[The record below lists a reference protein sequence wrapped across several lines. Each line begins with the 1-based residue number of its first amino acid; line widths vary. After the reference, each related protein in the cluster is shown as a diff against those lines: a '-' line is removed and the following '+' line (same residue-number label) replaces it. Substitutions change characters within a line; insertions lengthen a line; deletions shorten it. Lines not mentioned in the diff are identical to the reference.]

1 MILKVKD
8 KKTFALKTNRYTHIF
23 LLGAGVITIA
33 CSTKKD
39 SFVNRN
45 YHAVTTEY
53 NVLYNGGLA
62 LDAGVNELKNTYTEN
77 YWEVLPVERMQTP
90 VEEMGPTE
98 KRNANFE
105 RAEDKAT
112 KAIQKHS
119 MYIGGT
125 ERNPQI
131 DEAHLLLGQAR
142 YYDNRFV
149 PALEAFNYVLL
160 KYPSSSKI
168 DEVKVWR
175 EKSNIRL
182 DNDGVAIKNLKK
194 LIEEKEGLMDEQIY
208 SDANAMLGQ
217 AYIKEGYQDSAV
229 SALMKAAEYSADN
242 EKKARYY
249 FIAGQLF
256 SNLKMSDSAYSYYQK
271 VIDMKRKSPRVY
283 TIHAH
288 AMQAGQFDYKTG
300 DTLAFMEKYRDL
312 LEDRENRDFLDVINH
327 QVGLFYDKQ
336 GVNNKAVEYYNYSLR
351 KKKADHYLVASNY
364 RNIAEINFEDA
375 KYLMAGKYYDSTLVN
390 MDYRTR
396 EYKTIKKKRDNLE
409 DIIKYEGIAQ
419 RNDSILKVAGMDDAA
434 KVAYYQ
440 DYIVKLKEQEER
452 MRKKAEAEAQR
463 QENMKAAGDLS
474 GFAADN
480 GGKVAVGAPTLGKGG
495 GETVPAMTGMQS
507 RRNAANSGVGS
518 ATAAGAAGP
527 FYFYTP
533 ASVQYGKLTFQS
545 QWGKRPNVD
554 NWRVAG
560 EIKGGAAANAR
571 DGATDADSLAV
582 ASGGKEDKPLEPK
595 YDPQFYIS
603 QVPTAAKALDSIG
616 TERNFAYYQLG
627 VIYKEKFKEYKRA
640 VDKLETLLTNN
651 PEERLVLP
659 SKYNLYKLY
668 EALGD
673 TANANKYKQMVLN
686 QYPDSRYAEII
697 RNPNSD
703 TVKQGTPDAVYTAV
717 FNKYNNGEIREV
729 DATIDDYID
738 QYNGE
743 EILPKFELLKA
754 RVTARLA
761 GVEEYKKA
769 LNYVAL
775 TYPNS
780 KEGKE
785 ADAILKKDI
794 PALEKTAFG
803 VKPTTYKIIFKINLS
818 DPKAAVLTDKI
829 KQFIKDGNN
838 NRITLSTDVYTRG
851 ENLVVIHGLINKLAA
866 VDAVTILKDY
876 KEYKVAET
884 PVIISSEDY
893 KVLQMKKN
901 FDQYLAIQ

>member
-1 MILKVKD
+1 M
-8 KKTFALKTNRYTHIF
+8 KTNRYTYI
-23 LLGAGVITIA
+23 LLLSAGVITIA

-45 YHAVTTEY
+45 FHAVNTEY

-62 LDAGVNELKNTYTEN
+62 LDAGIKELKTTYAEN

-90 VEEMGPTE
+90 VEEMAPTE

-194 LIEEKEGLMDEQIY
+194 LIEEKEGKMDEQIY

-229 SALMKAAEYSADN
+229 SALMKAAQYSKDN

-249 FIAGQLF
+249 FISGQLF
-256 SNLKMSDSAYSYYQK
+256 SRLNINDSAFSYYQK

-283 TIHAH
+283 TIQAH

-312 LEDRENRDFLDVINH
+312 LKDRENREFLDVINH

-336 GVNNKAVEYYNYSLR
+336 GMNKKAVEYYNYSLR
-351 KKKADHYLVASNY
+351 KKKGDHYLVASNY

-375 KYLMAGKYYDSTLVN
+375 KYVMAGKYYDSTLVN

-409 DIIKYEGIAQ
+409 DVIKYEGIAQ
-419 RNDSILKVAGMDDAA
+419 RNDSILKVAGMPDAERL
-434 KVAYYQ
+434 AYYQ
-440 DYIVKLKEQEER
+440 DHIIKLKEQEEI

-463 QENMKAAGDLS
+463 KENMEAADGGPGPIGDL
-474 GFAADN
+474 
-480 GGKVAVGAPTLGKGG
+480 GKVSMGAPTSSKVG
-495 GETVPAMTGMQS
+495 GEPVGAMSGMPA
-507 RRNAANSGVGS
+507 RRNAANGG
-518 ATAAGAAGP
+518 GARPGAEGT

-545 QWGKRPNVD
+545 QWGKRANAD
-554 NWRVAG
+554 NWRVAS
-560 EIKGGAAANAR
+560 EIKAGAGTNAQ
-571 DGATDADSLAV
+571 DTTIDNDSLT
-582 ASGGKEDKPLEPK
+582 ASGSKEDKLLEPK

-603 QVPTAAKALDSIG
+603 QIPTEAKALDSIG

-627 VIYKEKFKEYKRA
+627 VIYKEKFKEYRRA

-651 PEERLVLP
+651 PEERLILP

-673 TANANKYKQMVLN
+673 TANAEKYKQMVLN

-703 TVKQGTPDAVYTAV
+703 TVKQGTPDAVYTSV
-717 FNKYNNGEIREV
+717 FDKYSNGEIREV
-729 DATIDDYID
+729 DVAIDEYID

-754 RVTARLA
+754 RVQARLA
-761 GVEEYKKA
+761 GVDEYKKA

-780 KEGKE
+780 SEGKE
-785 ADAILKKDI
+785 ADALLKKDI
-794 PALEKTAFG
+794 PALEKAAFG
-803 VKPTTYKIIFKINLS
+803 AKPTTYKLIFKVNPD
-818 DPKAAVLTDKI
+818 DPKAAALTAKI

-838 NRITLSTDVYTRG
+838 NRITLSNDIYTRG
-851 ENLVVIHGLINKLAA
+851 ENFLVIHGLINRLAA
-866 VDAVTILKDY
+866 VDAATILKDY
-876 KEYKVAET
+876 KDYKVAET

>member
-8 KKTFALKTNRYTHIF
+8 KKTFALKTNRYTYI
-23 LLGAGVITIA
+23 LLLSAGAITIA

-45 YHAVTTEY
+45 FHAVTTEY

-62 LDAGVNELKNTYTEN
+62 LDAGVKELKTTHNEN

-90 VEEMGPTE
+90 VEDMGPTE

-194 LIEEKEGLMDEQIY
+194 LIEEKEGQMDEQIY

-229 SALMKAAEYSADN
+229 SALMKAAEYSKDN

-249 FIAGQLF
+249 FISGQLF
-256 SNLKMSDSAYSYYQK
+256 SKLKMSDSAYSYYQK

-283 TIHAH
+283 TIQAH
-288 AMQAGQFDYKTG
+288 AMQAGQFDFKTG
-300 DTLAFMEKYRDL
+300 DTLAFMEKYREL
-312 LEDRENRDFLDVINH
+312 LEDRENRPFLDVINH

-336 GVNNKAVEYYNYSLR
+336 GINKKAVEYYNYSLR
-351 KKKADHYLVASNY
+351 KKGGDRYLVASNY

-375 KYLMAGKYYDSTLVN
+375 RYLMAGKYYDSTLVN
-390 MDYRTR
+390 MDFRTR
-396 EYKTIKKKRDNLE
+396 EYKNIKKKRDNLE
-409 DIIKYEGIAQ
+409 DVIKYEGIAQ
-419 RNDSILKVAGMDDAA
+419 RNDSILNVAGMSDAA

-440 DYIVKLKEQEER
+440 DYIVKLKEQEEI

-463 QENMKAAGDLS
+463 KENLDAGSGLS
-474 GFAADN
+474 IPGFVAEN
-480 GGKVAVGAPTLGKGG
+480 GKVAMGAPTMGKGG
-495 GETVPAMTGMQS
+495 GAQPMTGMPT
-507 RRNAANSGVGS
+507 RRNAANGGLGGS
-518 ATAAGAAGP
+518 TTAAGAAGP

-545 QWGKRPNVD
+545 QWGKRPNAD
-554 NWRVAG
+554 NWRVAA
-560 EIKGGAAANAR
+560 EIKGSAAANQ
-571 DGATDADSLAV
+571 DDTDTDSLTV
-582 ASGGKEDKPLEPK
+582 ASGNEKDKPLEPK

-603 QVPTAAKALDSIG
+603 QIPTDAKALDSIG

-627 VIYKEKFKEYKRA
+627 IIYKEKFKEYRRA

-673 TANANKYKQMVLN
+673 TANAEKYKQQVLN

-703 TVKQGTPDAVYTAV
+703 AVKQGSPDAVYTAL
-717 FNKYNNGEIREV
+717 FDTYKNGAVREA
-729 DATIDDYID
+729 DAALEGYID

-743 EILPKFELLKA
+743 DILPKFELLKA
-754 RVTARLA
+754 RVDARLG
-761 GVEEYKKA
+761 GVDDYKKA

-785 ADAILKKDI
+785 ADALLKKDI
-794 PALEKTAFG
+794 PTLEKAAFG
-803 VKPTTYKIIFKINLS
+803 TKATSFKIIFKVNPA
-818 DPKAAVLTDKI
+818 DPKAAALANKI

-838 NRITLSTDVYTRG
+838 NNITLSDDIYTRQD
-851 ENLVVIHGLINKLAA
+851 NFLVIHGLINKLAA

-884 PVIISSEDY
+884 PVIISTEDY

>member
-1 MILKVKD
+1 MKVKD
-8 KKTFALKTNRYTHIF
+8 KNTFALKTNRYTYI
-23 LLGAGVITIA
+23 LLVGLGAFTLA

-45 YHAVTTEY
+45 FHAVTTEY
-53 NVLYNGGLA
+53 NVLYNGNLA
-62 LDAGVNELKNTYTEN
+62 LDAGVKDLKTNFPEN
-77 YWEVLPVERMQTP
+77 YWETLPVERMQTP
-90 VEEMGPTE
+90 PEEMGPTE

-194 LIEEKEGLMDEQIY
+194 LIEEKQKTMDPQIY

-217 AYIKEGYQDSAV
+217 AYMKEGYQDSAV
-229 SALMKAAEYSADN
+229 SALMKAAKFSKDN

-249 FIAGQLF
+249 YISGQIF
-256 SNLKMSDSAYSYYQK
+256 SNLKNTDSAYSYFQK

-288 AMQAGQFDYKTG
+288 IMQAGQFNYKTG

-312 LEDRENRDFLDVINH
+312 LKDRENRPFLDFINH
-327 QVGLFYDKQ
+327 QVGIFYDKQ
-336 GVNNKAVEYYNYSLR
+336 GINDKAVQYYNYSLR
-351 KKKADHYLVASNY
+351 KKSADRYLVASNY
-364 RNIAEINFEDA
+364 RNIAEIDFEEA
-375 KYLMAGKYYDSTLVN
+375 KYVMAGKYYDSTLVN

-396 EYKTIKKKRDNLE
+396 EYKNIKKKRDNLE
-409 DIIKYEGIAQ
+409 DVIKYEGIAQ
-419 RNDSILKVAGMDDAA
+419 RNDSILKVANMGDAE
-434 KVAYYQ
+434 KIAYYQ
-440 DYIVKLKEQEER
+440 DYITKLKEREEI

-463 QENMKAAGDLS
+463 KENMQSAQGGPDTGKAVADFKLGAKGDDIVGMS
-474 GFAADN
+474 GMP
-480 GGKVAVGAPTLGKGG
+480 G
-495 GETVPAMTGMQS
+495 
-507 RRNAANSGVGS
+507 RRNSANSGTTGS
-518 ATAAGAAGP
+518 TVASGP
-527 FYFYTP
+527 FYFYTA

-545 QWGKRPNVD
+545 QWGKRANAD
-554 NWRVAG
+554 NWRVAN
-560 EIKGGAAANAR
+560 EIKGSAAAGAA
-571 DGATDADSLAV
+571 DEDATAENDSLQAG
-582 ASGGKEDKPLEPK
+582 GGKGDKPLEPK

-603 QVPTAAKALDSIG
+603 QVPTAANVLDSIG

-627 VIYKEKFKEYKRA
+627 IIYKEKFKEYRRG
-640 VDKLETLLTNN
+640 VDKLEALLKNN
-651 PEERLVLP
+651 PEERLILP
-659 SKYNLYKLY
+659 AKYNLYKLY
-668 EALGD
+668 EILGD
-673 TANANKYKQMVLN
+673 TANAEKYKNQVLN

-703 TVKQGTPDAVYTAV
+703 TVKQGSPDAVYAAV
-717 FNKYNNGEIREV
+717 FARYEKGEIREV
-729 DATIDDYID
+729 DAQLTEYID

-754 RVTARLA
+754 RVDARLA
-761 GVEEYKKA
+761 GVDEYKKD

-780 KEGKE
+780 SEGKE
-785 ADAILKKDI
+785 ADALLKKDI
-794 PALEKTAFG
+794 PVLEKAAFG
-803 VKPTTYKIIFKINLS
+803 APPTSFKIIFKINPA
-818 DPKAAVLTDKI
+818 DPKAAALEAKVR
-829 KQFIKDGNN
+829 QFIKDNN
-838 NRITLSTDVYTRG
+838 NNAITLSNDIYNRQ
-851 ENLVVIHGLINKLAA
+851 ENLLVMHGLINKLAA
-866 VDAVTILKDY
+866 VDATTILRDY
-876 KEYKVAET
+876 KEYKVTEK
-884 PVIISSEDY
+884 PVIISTEDY

-901 FDQYLAIQ
+901 FDQYLAIP